1 MEADVRDLFDEDA
14 LFDPFDDGPDGD
26 FDPEAAAQV
35 TVGAPLTAEEAA
47 PKAAAAPAVDTR
59 TAQERFRDLLKETP
73 GQRCVMLTLV
83 DYAREPKT
91 GAEMDVRTEELLRY
105 GFSIYS
111 PVVFRELLE
120 EAGALRYMLL
130 DDEGNEIAVD
140 EAAGGV
146 AGEADAQSGMD
157 DAAAETVVAGSDV
170 AVGAVSGA
178 ASSSARAA
186 VGVAAGVVGAA
197 VAGAADVATGAADAE
212 PVLRSEQYFDGEET
226 VELEFLEVADER
238 PGLWVA
244 TPEGLEVVDEQDDTG
259 EIRKLL
265 AAEPQYLDI
274 YHQILDFCCEEG
286 GRSAKEID
294 RLVNDSPLLEEPR
307 RYSGYFV
314 GRLERKGAL
323 EWRGGW
329 CTTQVGRD
337 MIEEALAAA
346 AQ

>member
-140 EAAGGV
+140 EAAGG
-146 AGEADAQSGMD
+146 AQAEAH
-157 DAAAETVVAGSDV
+157 
-170 AVGAVSGA
+170 GAS
-178 ASSSARAA
+178 
-186 VGVAAGVVGAA
+186 
-197 VAGAADVATGAADAE
+197 
-212 PVLRSEQYFDGEET
+212 VLRSEEYFDGKET

-244 TPEGLEVVDEQDDTG
+244 TPEGLEVVDEQDDAG